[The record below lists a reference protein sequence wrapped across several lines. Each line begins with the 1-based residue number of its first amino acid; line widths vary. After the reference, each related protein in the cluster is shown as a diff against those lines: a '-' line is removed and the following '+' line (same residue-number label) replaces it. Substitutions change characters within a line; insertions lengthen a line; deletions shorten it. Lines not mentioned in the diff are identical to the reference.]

1 MASTRI
7 IEQDHGT
14 YAGLVTH
21 HHNGYYAGDFSRRGP
36 LLASADTALRDGLAG
51 SRVAATG
58 HGIRSWTNETLAQP
72 RAAVASELRPS
83 ALTGR

>member
-21 HHNGYYAGDFSRRGP
+21 HHNGYYGGDFGTTQQP
-36 LLASADTALRDGLAG
+36 IVLALPTSDGNLAAAADA
-51 SRVAATG
+51 
-58 HGIRSWTNETLAQP
+58 RSP
-72 RAAVASELRPS
+72 M
-83 ALTGR
+83 

>member
-21 HHNGYYAGDFSRRGP
+21 HHNGYYAGDFSRRGTVR
-36 LLASADTALRDGLAG
+36 ASADTAPRDGFG
-51 SRVAATG
+51 SQPRSRDRRG
-58 HGIRSWTNETLAQP
+58 NRSWTNETWPL
-72 RAAVASELRPS
+72 
-83 ALTGR
+83 LTA

>member
-21 HHNGYYAGDFSRRGP
+21 HHNGYYAGDFSGRACVRFGRHGTSRRFGWQP
-36 LLASADTALRDGLAG
+36 LA
-51 SRVAATG
+51 VTG
-58 HGIRSWTNETLAQP
+58 QGIRSWTNEMSP
-72 RAAVASELRPS
+72 V
-83 ALTGR
+83 LTA

>member
-21 HHNGYYAGDFSRRGP
+21 HHNGYYAGDFSRRATVR
-36 LLASADTALRDGLAG
+36 ASAGTAPSDGLAG
-51 SRVAATG
+51 SGLAVTG
-58 HGIRSWTNETLAQP
+58 QGIRSWTNEASPVL
-72 RAAVASELRPS
+72 RA
-83 ALTGR
+83 

>member
-21 HHNGYYAGDFSRRGP
+21 HHNGYYAGDFFRRGTVR
-36 LLASADTALRDGLAG
+36 ASADTAARDGLAG
-51 SRVAATG
+51 SRVAVTG
-58 HGIRSWTNETLAQP
+58 QGIRSWTNETSS
-72 RAAVASELRPS
+72 V
-83 ALTGR
+83 LTA